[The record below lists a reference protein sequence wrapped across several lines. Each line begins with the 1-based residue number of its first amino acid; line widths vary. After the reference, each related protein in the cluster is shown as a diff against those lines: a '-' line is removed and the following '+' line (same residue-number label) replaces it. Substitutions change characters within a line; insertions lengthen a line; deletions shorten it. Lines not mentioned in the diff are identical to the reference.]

1 MAGAIAV
8 STSET
13 ALGGAVDPVVAPV
26 EVLALL
32 SAVFEVEAV
41 SDVQAATT
49 MSAAT
54 AAVCTRGKEIDRMV
68 GVSVGKWSGVERP
81 ADSGLLEQPKDSMAL
96 IDNANWWPVR
106 PLRNLELER
115 NPGQNRYFLRRA
127 SRSRLICR
135 RLSRAAGVT
144 VLSVVASSSARD
156 AARNAAVLSLESSSA
171 SA

>member
-1 MAGAIAV
+1 
-8 STSET
+8 
-13 ALGGAVDPVVAPV
+13 
-26 EVLALL
+26 
-32 SAVFEVEAV
+32 
-41 SDVQAATT
+41 
-49 MSAAT
+49 
-54 AAVCTRGKEIDRMV
+54 MV